1 MLLSVRARLMS
12 VGKLIGLFV
21 RAHSVEVCDT
31 AISGKTFQSKDI
43 EIKKEGGIEAVEID
57 ERMLV
62 GRQYSIV
69 SKAALEK
76 PTKPNILL
84 QKIQD
89 FFGVDWVE
97 AVEVG
102 KIFDAKDACE
112 KVQIDAD
119 AMDGRR

>member
-1 MLLSVRARLMS
+1 MT
-12 VGKLIGLFV
+12 K
-21 RAHSVEVCDT
+21 T
-31 AISGKTFQSKDI
+31 ISGKTFQAKDI
-43 EIKKEGGIEAVEID
+43 EIKQEGGIEAVEID
-57 ERMLV
+57 ELMLV
-62 GRQYSIV
+62 GRHYSIV

-76 PTKPNILL
+76 PTELNIHLR
-84 QKIQD
+84 KIKE
-89 FFGVDWVE
+89 FFGVDGDE